1 MVEREMFMQIGLVIS
16 GTHPRQVVIGA
27 RKRVQA
33 TLGILS
39 SLPRPEQGLRRYL
52 YAPYAREGVEPRHVT
67 DADRMSLLGSEAS
80 SLQVSSV
87 ISTRDPKRCSAA
99 GWDIVV
105 RTTSGS

>member
-1 MVEREMFMQIGLVIS
+1 MVEKEMFMQIGLVIS

-33 TLGILS
+33 TLGTLNR
-39 SLPRPEQGLRRYL
+39 PRQPGRPLRRYL
-52 YAPYAREGVEPRHVT
+52 YAPNAREGIEPRHVT
-67 DADRMSLLGSEAS
+67 DADRMSLLESEAS

-99 GWDIVV
+99 GWDTVV
-105 RTTSGS
+105 RTTSGL